1 MHCMNKVVVP
11 ATVLLAVALFT
22 GCQNQGS
29 SERALVPAAFTTEYI
44 HPTNGYSQVV
54 VVNDGRTKTLY
65 VSGQIGEG
73 ATLAEQMKA
82 ALANLTKELAEAGA
96 TMNDVVK
103 MNTYIVDYK
112 PEDLAVF
119 RGVRQEVMGNGNRPA
134 STLVGVTALALPQ
147 WLIEIEAVAV
157 VPVN

>member
-11 ATVLLAVALFT
+11 ATVLLAVALFA

-29 SERALVPAAFTTEYI
+29 SEPVHVPATVSTEYI